1 MIYFV
6 RDEATLQIKIGFTDR
21 DLEERL
27 REFQTGCPGLL
38 TPLLAV
44 SGTRRDEQAWHRRF
58 AAARVRGE
66 WFRPTPEL
74 LQAISDLRT
83 SVEENITR
91 ILQKLQR
98 EQEEFL
104 SSGGRPWSA
113 EEIEHLRVL
122 QWQEEHGAVGTDN
135 Q

>member
-6 RDEATLQIKIGFTDR
+6 HDEATLFIKVGFTDR
-21 DLEERL
+21 DINDRL

-38 TPLLAV
+38 TPLLLI
-44 SGTRRDEQAWHRRF
+44 SGTRHDEQAWHKRF
-58 AAARVRGE
+58 AGARVRGE

-74 LQAISDLRT
+74 LQAIDDLKT
-83 SVEENITR
+83 SIEENLTR
-91 ILQKLQR
+91 ILQKLQK

-113 EEIEHLRVL
+113 EEIEYLRVL
-122 QWQEEHGAVGTDN
+122 QWQEEQGAVSTDN
-135 Q
+135 K